1 MIHRIIL
8 PNKMDIAIV
17 SYGGVGTTFLIQFL
31 AQYMKTNQPYDTD
44 GFKHSP
50 LPFISFNPGIKFI
63 YVYGNPQMA
72 AASLFRRNYHR
83 AQSAKLQSH
92 FKKMNLI
99 PFEMTLHEY
108 AAQGIDK
115 FYFENHFFNW
125 YDKYLTG
132 IPTLFIRYETIFD
145 NIRYIIEFAN
155 LPESSANH
163 FPPKKKR
170 QSVKKV
176 IPAET
181 VKLLDDL
188 YGEFASKLENVNDV
202 EVRQRGT
209 YKVFPATYLNRQ
221 YGRALSKQTAYELKR
236 MLNKHAVG
244 RGLLFILVKVKQMLS
259 RIFS

>member
-8 PNKMDIAIV
+8 PKEMDVAIV
-17 SYGGVGTTFLIQFL
+17 SYGGVGTTFLIEFL
-31 AQYMKTNQPYDTD
+31 AQYMKTNHPYDID
-44 GFKHSP
+44 GYKHSP
-50 LPFISFNPGIKFI
+50 LPFISFNPNIKFI

-72 AASLFRRNYHR
+72 VASLFRRNYHH
-83 AQSAKLQSH
+83 AQSVKLQSH

-108 AAQGIDK
+108 AAHGIDK

-145 NIRYIIEFAN
+145 NIRHIIEFVN
-155 LPESSANH
+155 LPESSVNS
-163 FPPKKKR
+163 FPQQKNR
-170 QSVKKV
+170 RSVKKE

-188 YGEFASKLENVNDV
+188 YGEFSDKLENVNDV

-209 YKVFPATYLNRQ
+209 YKVFTATYLNKK
-221 YGRALSKQTAYELKR
+221 YGRAVSKQTVYKVKR
-236 MLNKHAVG
+236 LLNKHSIG
-244 RGLLFILVKVKQMLS
+244 RGLLDISGKVKQLIN
-259 RIFS
+259 RFF